1 MVHMFGGINA
11 SVLSWKMLEAVMSG
25 RDVPDLV
32 PAPDTHWHSAHVH
45 PAATAFAE
53 LHCTSSYSFLG
64 GASDPEELVERAVQ
78 LGLTGLALTDRDGF
92 YGAVA
97 FAEAARDTGLET
109 VFGAEL
115 SLEPDRALT
124 VLAIGYEGY
133 VTLSHLIT
141 DAHMASG
148 EKDVLY
154 YPPLETIAAAG
165 GLHVLV
171 DHAWLPELDRI
182 VDCFGAQNVS
192 LEYQVRGL
200 PEDADQFADLDR
212 ADPRLSRI
220 LSGAPRAATINAGH
234 LAAAKA
240 ALARRESLSQA
251 EPHLHPL
258 GAMWLRGADR
268 LLRAAPGRERLVE
281 ETVRV
286 AHRCAFAFDLVS
298 PNLPLWDVP
307 EPYGNEMDYLRGI
320 VDKRTPVRYHSRPE
334 SIKKK
339 AREQIERELAVIE
352 ELDFPG
358 YFLIVND
365 IVDFCHRENIY
376 CQGRGSAANSAVCF
390 ALGITAVEPIH
401 AKLLFERFLS
411 PDRDGPPDI
420 DLDIEAGRR
429 EEVIQYVYQKYG
441 RDNAAQVANVITYRT
456 KGAVRDAGRALG
468 YPQGTIDAWS
478 RGVEEPPE
486 PVVALAAQFKGQ
498 PRHLGIHSGGMVICD
513 RPIADVVPT
522 EWARMENRSVIQW
535 DKDAAAYGGLVKFD
549 LLGLGML
556 GALHHMVDQ
565 VKTHRGTDVHL
576 WEIPLD
582 DPHIYEMLQR
592 ADTVGVFQ
600 VESRAQMSTL
610 PRLKPRRFFDIVVEV
625 ALVRPGPIQ
634 GGSVHPYIRRR
645 NGQEPVTYD
654 HPCLENALG
663 KTLGIPLF
671 QEQLMQMA
679 KDAAGFT
686 GAEADELRRAMGSK
700 RSPERMAK
708 LKERFFD
715 GLAATHGIT
724 GDVAQKLW
732 MKMVAFAAYGF
743 PESHS
748 QSFAGLVYF
757 SAWFK
762 YYYPAEF
769 TVGLLRAQP
778 MGFYSPQSLIAD
790 ARRHG
795 ITILPIDVQVSGEEA
810 DTADGG
816 RAIRLG
822 LNLVSG
828 LGTAAAK
835 RVEKSQPFTSIS
847 DLSRRADLTVSQ
859 VEALARAGA
868 LDSFGVD
875 RRQAL
880 WQAGVAATEK
890 PGMLPGLSAV
900 SAPALPGMSA
910 FELMVAD
917 VASTGVTPTAQPVA
931 YVREALAARGIVP
944 ASQLLSLPDASR
956 VTVAGIVTHRQRPV
970 TAGGV
975 TFLGVEDESGLMN
988 VVISVG
994 LWKRYQKVAL
1004 TSKALVIRGIVR
1016 NSTGAVSIE
1025 ADKLEPLP
1033 LGEVLS
1039 RGSRDF
1045 R

>member
-32 PAPDTHWHSAHVH
+32 PAPDTHRHSAHVH

-220 LSGAPRAATINAGH
+220 LSGAPRAATIDAGH

-268 LLRAAPGRERLVE
+268 LLRAAPGRGRLVE

-576 WEIPLD
+576 WEIPLT
-582 DPHIYEMLQR
+582 DPHIYEMLR
-592 ADTVGVFQ
+592 AADTVGVFQ

-645 NGQEPVTYD
+645 NGEEPVTYD
-654 HPCLENALG
+654 HPCLKNALE

-686 GAEADELRRAMGSK
+686 GAEADQLRRAMGSK
-700 RSPERMAK
+700 RSPERMAR
-708 LKERFFD
+708 LKERFFA
-715 GLAATHGIT
+715 GLEQTHGIT
-724 GDVAQKLW
+724 GGVAQKLW
-732 MKMVAFAAYGF
+732 TKMVAFSSYGF

-762 YYYPAEF
+762 YYYQAEF

-778 MGFYSPQSLIAD
+778 MGFYSPQSLISD

-795 ITILPIDVQVSGEEA
+795 IAILPIDVQVSGVEA

-822 LNLVSG
+822 LNLVRG
-828 LGTAAAK
+828 LGDDAAA
-835 RVEKSQPFTSIS
+835 RVEAARPFTSIP
-847 DLSRRADLTVSQ
+847 DLARRADLTVSQ

-868 LDSFGVD
+868 LDGFGVD

-880 WQAGVAATEK
+880 WAAGVAATEK
-890 PGMLPGLSAV
+890 QGMLEGMSALT
-900 SAPALPGMSA
+900 APALPGMSA
-910 FELMVAD
+910 FELLAAD
-917 VASTGVTPTAQPVA
+917 VDATGVTPHAQPMA
-931 YVREALAARGIVP
+931 FLRDQLSARGIVP
-944 ASQLLSLPDASR
+944 ASQLLSLVDASR
-956 VTVAGIVTHRQRPV
+956 ITVAGIVTHRQRPA

-975 TFLGVEDESGLMN
+975 TFLGVEDETGLMN
-988 VVISVG
+988 VVVSVG
-994 LWKRYQKVAL
+994 LWKRYKKVAL
-1004 TSKALVIRGIVR
+1004 TAKALLIRGIIR
-1016 NSTGAVSIE
+1016 NANGAATLE
-1025 ADKLEPLP
+1025 ADKLEPLAI
-1033 LGEVLS
+1033 GEYLS

>member
-32 PAPDTHWHSAHVH
+32 PAPDTHRHSAHVH

-220 LSGAPRAATINAGH
+220 LSGAPRAATIDAGH

-679 KDAAGFT
+679 KDAADFT

>member
-468 YPQGTIDAWS
+468 YPQGTIDSWS

-610 PRLKPRRFFDIVVEV
+610 PRLKPRRFFDIVVE
-625 ALVRPGPIQ
+625 L
-634 GGSVHPYIRRR
+634 
-645 NGQEPVTYD
+645 
-654 HPCLENALG
+654 
-663 KTLGIPLF
+663 
-671 QEQLMQMA
+671 
-679 KDAAGFT
+679 
-686 GAEADELRRAMGSK
+686 
-700 RSPERMAK
+700 
-708 LKERFFD
+708 
-715 GLAATHGIT
+715 
-724 GDVAQKLW
+724 
-732 MKMVAFAAYGF
+732 
-743 PESHS
+743 
-748 QSFAGLVYF
+748 
-757 SAWFK
+757 
-762 YYYPAEF
+762 
-769 TVGLLRAQP
+769 
-778 MGFYSPQSLIAD
+778 SLI
-790 ARRHG
+790 H
-795 ITILPIDVQVSGEEA
+795 I
-810 DTADGG
+810 
-816 RAIRLG
+816 
-822 LNLVSG
+822 
-828 LGTAAAK
+828 
-835 RVEKSQPFTSIS
+835 
-847 DLSRRADLTVSQ
+847 
-859 VEALARAGA
+859 
-868 LDSFGVD
+868 
-875 RRQAL
+875 
-880 WQAGVAATEK
+880 
-890 PGMLPGLSAV
+890 
-900 SAPALPGMSA
+900 
-910 FELMVAD
+910 
-917 VASTGVTPTAQPVA
+917 
-931 YVREALAARGIVP
+931 
-944 ASQLLSLPDASR
+944 
-956 VTVAGIVTHRQRPV
+956 
-970 TAGGV
+970 
-975 TFLGVEDESGLMN
+975 
-988 VVISVG
+988 
-994 LWKRYQKVAL
+994 
-1004 TSKALVIRGIVR
+1004 
-1016 NSTGAVSIE
+1016 
-1025 ADKLEPLP
+1025 
-1033 LGEVLS
+1033 
-1039 RGSRDF
+1039 
-1045 R
+1045 